1 MAAQSDSLNSQTSYV
16 EYAYDQVRRMTV
28 TFELRPSERLNE
40 SVLCKLVG
48 VSRTPLREALNRLAS
63 EGFLRSIAGQGFF
76 CRDLDPDEIY
86 QLYQLRKVIEVGG
99 VKLAVEHAQDADINA
114 LEAFIEQTG
123 PEAGDRTNDQLVELD
138 ETFHE
143 SLLRLS
149 GNAEM
154 LQVLRNVNAKIQF
167 VRWYEMDRSERPVTQ
182 GDHRQILVALRAR
195 DASLCVD
202 ILERHI
208 DRRREQIVSA
218 IRDRLTQI
226 YMAGV
231 K

>member
-1 MAAQSDSLNSQTSYV
+1 MIRFAGWPL
-16 EYAYDQVRRMTV
+16 
-28 TFELRPSERLNE
+28 PS
-40 SVLCKLVG
+40 SCKLVG

-99 VKLAVEHAQDADINA
+99 VKLAVENAKDADIEA
-114 LEAFIEQTG
+114 LETFISTTG
-123 PEAGDRTNDQLVELD
+123 PEAGDRTTDQLVELD

-143 SLLRLS
+143 SLLALS

-154 LQVLRNVNAKIQF
+154 LQVLKNVNAKIQF
-167 VRWYEMDRSERPVTQ
+167 VRWYDMDRAERPKTQ
-182 GDHRQILVALRAR
+182 GDHREVLVALRERNALR
-195 DASLCVD
+195 CVE

-218 IRDRLTQI
+218 IRDRLAQI
-226 YMAGV
+226 YMPRG
-231 K
+231 